1 MRTQK
6 ENQTVTRVTSVDCR
20 TRDGVESLVREL
32 DTADRQSLPSRVKSL
47 SPVEVYDS
55 AVKLVMQLA
64 VFQLGAGGSVTLESA
79 LAPQDLCELHNW
91 REALPLMRRG
101 NATAQ
106 TPELNALLNTLRAR
120 VIDIEDLGSL
130 YESLADY
137 TAVRAAEP
145 MLDLAATGGRCV
157 RVSLAELD
165 RKGREGMEPFLAW
178 LRSQTGRSIGA
189 LRRDLE
195 PPCGEQALDASARAM
210 RYAGLARRDACGRP
224 MVIEAGK
231 LYLVSA
237 PNRRSKGQ
245 HYTPRRLAEAVVA
258 QALEPLVYSVA
269 GGTASGA
276 RVLRTPSEILEFRVC
291 DIACGTGALLLE
303 AGRYLAARLV
313 EAFAQ
318 HGADPVPSA
327 GEVRTLVVR
336 HCLRGVDQDPIAADV
351 ARWSLRLWASADDPA
366 AETGEPSIRCG
377 DALVGRER
385 PGTRESWPEHE
396 SPTSKVF
403 HWPEEFP
410 EAFANR
416 QGFDAIIGNPP
427 WGQKRMADDA
437 ARKRYIRQHYP
448 SSVGIYDLFRP
459 FVERAVRLLR
469 PGGSLG
475 LVLPDIVLLKDYPQ
489 TRKYLLDQLRILSI
503 EWYGQ
508 AFRDAMIDTVTLVGI
523 KETSDAEHAIDA
535 AIHEPHGTQRRR
547 IRQSLFLREP
557 RYTFNLGMS
566 EQRRATL
573 DRLASL
579 PCLGDCFEIHEG
591 VHSGNIRRELFCDAK
606 RDESCREM
614 YLGGDEICPYLLRWG
629 GRYIRLD
636 ALPEAKAAGRYAHL
650 GRREWFEQPK
660 VLVRRTGD
668 YVLAAADFSGR
679 YASNNFFVVLP
690 SRCCLLGLPGL
701 AAMLNSRFTTSF
713 FRAIEPRVGRAF
725 AELKIKHLRRF
736 PLPAAVLGGS
746 AEAIEACQ
754 QLDALGRERARLAS
768 ATEPAVPDDHQ
779 RLDAQINALVES
791 LLATTPDDF
800 DD

>member
-1 MRTQK
+1 M
-6 ENQTVTRVTSVDCR
+6 
-20 TRDGVESLVREL
+20 VREL
-32 DTADRQSLPSRVKSL
+32 DYADRQSSPGRAASL
-47 SPVEVYDS
+47 SPAEIYDS

-64 VFQLGAGGSVTLESA
+64 VFQLAAGDSVTLESA
-79 LAPQDLCELHNW
+79 LAPQGICELHN
-91 REALPLMRRG
+91 RPEAPPLMRR
-101 NATAQ
+101 AATTAQ
-106 TPELNALLNTLRAR
+106 APELYALLNTLRAHL
-120 VIDIEDLGSL
+120 IDIEDLGSL

-145 MLDLAATGGRCV
+145 MLDLAATRDRCV
-157 RVSLAELD
+157 RVSLAELE

-189 LRRDLE
+189 LRRALQ
-195 PPCGEQALDASARAM
+195 PPCGEPALDASSRAM
-210 RYAGLARRDACGRP
+210 PYAGLARRDACGRP
-224 MVIEAGK
+224 MVVEAGE
-231 LYLVSA
+231 LYLA
-237 PNRRSKGQ
+237 PAANRRSKGQ

-269 GGTASGA
+269 GGSVFGA
-276 RVLRTPSEILEFRVC
+276 RALRTPGEILQLKVC
-291 DIACGTGALLLE
+291 DIACGTGSLLLE

-318 HGADPVPSA
+318 HGAEPVPSA
-327 GEVRTLVVR
+327 AEVRTLVVR
-336 HCLRGVDQDPIAADV
+336 HCLRGVDQDPVAAGV
-351 ARWSLRLWASADDPA
+351 ARWSLRLWAGADDA
-366 AETGEPSIRCG
+366 AADIGEPSIRCG

-396 SPTSKVF
+396 SPTNKAF

-410 EAFANR
+410 EAFLER

-427 WGQKRMADDA
+427 WGQKRMADDP
-437 ARKRYIRQHYP
+437 ARKRFIRQHYP

-523 KETSDAEHAIDA
+523 KETSSAEHAIDA
-535 AIHEPHGTQRRR
+535 AIHESHGTRRRR

-573 DRLASL
+573 DRLASF
-579 PCLGDCFEIHEG
+579 PCLGDYFEIHEG

-636 ALPEAKAAGRYAHL
+636 AIPEAKAAGRYAHL
-650 GRREWFEQPK
+650 GRREWFEHPK

-668 YVLAAADFSGR
+668 YVLAAADLTGR

-690 SRCCLLGLPGL
+690 SRLCPLGLPGL

-746 AEAIEACQ
+746 AEAIEACR
-754 QLDALGRERARLAS
+754 QLDTLGRERARLAS

>member
-1 MRTQK
+1 
-6 ENQTVTRVTSVDCR
+6 
-20 TRDGVESLVREL
+20 
-32 DTADRQSLPSRVKSL
+32 
-47 SPVEVYDS
+47 
-55 AVKLVMQLA
+55 
-64 VFQLGAGGSVTLESA
+64 
-79 LAPQDLCELHNW
+79 
-91 REALPLMRRG
+91 
-101 NATAQ
+101 
-106 TPELNALLNTLRAR
+106 
-120 VIDIEDLGSL
+120 
-130 YESLADY
+130 
-137 TAVRAAEP
+137 
-145 MLDLAATGGRCV
+145 
-157 RVSLAELD
+157 
-165 RKGREGMEPFLAW
+165 
-178 LRSQTGRSIGA
+178 
-189 LRRDLE
+189 
-195 PPCGEQALDASARAM
+195 M

-224 MVIEAGK
+224 VVIQAGE
-231 LYLVSA
+231 LLLA
-237 PNRRSKGQ
+237 PAGNRRSRGQ

-258 QALEPLVYSVA
+258 QALEPLVYSAIA
-269 GGTASGA
+269 GSVPGD
-276 RVLRTPSEILEFRVC
+276 RVLRTPGEILQLKVC

-313 EAFAQ
+313 EACEQ
-318 HGADPVPSA
+318 HGADPVPPA
-327 GEVRTLVVR
+327 AEARALVVR
-336 HCLRGVDQDPIAADV
+336 NCLHGVDLDPVAADV
-351 ARWSLRLWASADDPA
+351 ASWSLRLWASADDPA

-385 PGTRESWPEHE
+385 PGPQESWPEHE
-396 SPTSKVF
+396 SLASKAL
-403 HWPEEFP
+403 HWPDEFP
-410 EAFANR
+410 DAFLDR

-427 WGQKRMADDA
+427 WGQKGVADDA
-437 ARKRYIRQHYP
+437 ARKRLIRQNYP

-503 EWYGQ
+503 EWFGQ

-523 KETSDAEHAIDA
+523 KETSNAVHAIDA
-535 AIHEPHGTQRRR
+535 AIHESHGTRRRR

-557 RYTFNLGMS
+557 KYTFNLGMS

-579 PCLGDCFEIHEG
+579 PCLGDYFEIHEG

-606 RDESCREM
+606 HDESCREM
-614 YLGGDEICPYLLRWG
+614 YVGGDEISPYLLRWG
-629 GRYIRLD
+629 GRYIRL
-636 ALPEAKAAGRYAHL
+636 AATPEAKAAGRYAHL
-650 GRREWFEQPK
+650 GRREWFERPK

-668 YVLAAADFSGR
+668 YVLAAADLTGR

-690 SRCCLLGLPGL
+690 SRLCPLGLPGL

-754 QLDALGRERARLAS
+754 QLDALGQERARLAS
-768 ATEPAVPDDHQ
+768 ASELAAPDDHQ